1 VKDQKS
7 PASEKAVMTSRT
19 AIKNVKVHVLRRN
32 ILLVT
37 MPAHD
42 SKLLSCFDLAKTIMN
57 DIEVKYRGSVS
68 RMTQQ

>member
-1 VKDQKS
+1 
-7 PASEKAVMTSRT
+7 
-19 AIKNVKVHVLRRN
+19 
-32 ILLVT
+32 